1 MDKKKRTVSFIIFF
15 VIIAVLFFLT
25 MIVPSSSH
33 EDIKVMMRD
42 SVLHDVNQVEF
53 LGLYLNPGLI
63 SAFIVSGILILTAII
78 LRIFVVPKFTY
89 VPGKVQLI
97 LETIVGL
104 FSNMAEE
111 NSAHRNKF
119 LKVYMTVAGT
129 YIFFGTLFELFGF
142 QVVCSN
148 GVSVALPAPLA
159 DINGAIMM
167 GCLTYLVILIGAV
180 RTNGINGVGHALKD
194 FSLPISM
201 SFRLFGALLSGALV
215 TELVYHFTMTS
226 YVLPSLIGVI
236 FTLLHAVI
244 QSYVLTMLVSI
255 FYGQVTEKSEKKS
268 KKNKKVENKLTEEI

>member
-1 MDKKKRTVSFIIFF
+1 MEKKKRTVSFVIFF
-15 VIIAVLFFLT
+15 IIILGLFILT
-25 MIVPSSSH
+25 TIFPSSSH

-42 SVLHDVNQVEF
+42 SVLHEVNHVEVF
-53 LGLYLNPGLI
+53 GIGLNPGLI
-63 SAFIVSGILILTAII
+63 SAFVVSGILIVIAII
-78 LRIFVVPKFTY
+78 LRIFVVPKFTF
-89 VPGKVQLI
+89 VPGKIQLV

-119 LKVYMTVAGT
+119 LKVYMTIAGT
-129 YIFFGTLFELFGF
+129 YIFFGTIFELFGF

-148 GVSVALPAPLA
+148 GLSVSLPAPLA

-167 GCLTYLVILIGAV
+167 GCLTYLVILVGAV
-180 RTNGINGVGHALKD
+180 RTNGIGGIGHALKD

-255 FYGQVTEKSEKKS
+255 FYGQVTEKSEKV
-268 KKNKKVENKLTEEI
+268 KKAKKVKNKLTEEI

>member
-1 MDKKKRTVSFIIFF
+1 MEKKKRTVSFIIFF
-15 VIIAVLFFLT
+15 IIIAVLFMLS

-63 SAFIVSGILILTAII
+63 SAFIVSGILIIIAII

-89 VPGKVQLI
+89 VPGKVQLV

-111 NSAHRNKF
+111 NSTHRNKF
-119 LKVYMTVAGT
+119 LRVYMTIAAT
-129 YIFFGTLFELFGF
+129 YIFFGTIFELFGF
-142 QVVCSN
+142 QIVCSN
-148 GVSVALPAPLA
+148 GLSISLPAPLA

-167 GCLTYLVILIGAV
+167 GCLTYLVIVIGAV
-180 RTNGINGVGHALKD
+180 ITNGISGIGHALKD

-215 TELVYHFTMTS
+215 TELVYHFKMTS
-226 YVLPSLIGVI
+226 YVLPSVIGVI

-244 QSYVLTMLVSI
+244 QAYVLTMLVSI
-255 FYGQVTEKSEKKS
+255 FYGQVTEPHEHKE
-268 KKNKKVENKLTEEI
+268 KKNKKRNKELTEEF

>member
-1 MDKKKRTVSFIIFF
+1 MEKKKRIVSFIIFF
-15 VIIAVLFFLT
+15 VLIAVLFSLS

-33 EDIKVMMRD
+33 EDIKIMMRD
-42 SVLHDVNQVEF
+42 AVLHDVNHVELF
-53 LGLYLNPGLI
+53 GLSLNPGLI
-63 SAFIVSGILILTAII
+63 SAFIVSGILILVAII

-119 LKVYMTVAGT
+119 LKAYMTIAAT
-129 YIFFGTLFELFGF
+129 YIFVGTIFELFGF
-142 QVVCSN
+142 QVVCGN
-148 GVSVALPAPLA
+148 GLSVALPAPLA

-167 GCLTYLVILIGAV
+167 GCLTYSVILVGAV
-180 RTNGINGVGHALKD
+180 RTNGISGIGHALKD

-226 YVLPSLIGVI
+226 YVLPSIIGVI

-268 KKNKKVENKLTEEI
+268 KKNKKIQKEITEEI